1 MVSPVIVVVVA
12 GGEPVIVV
20 GVCAVEPTYG
30 VIL

>member
-1 MVSPVIVVVVA
+1 MVSPVIVAAFA
-12 GGEPVIVV
+12 GGEPLIVV